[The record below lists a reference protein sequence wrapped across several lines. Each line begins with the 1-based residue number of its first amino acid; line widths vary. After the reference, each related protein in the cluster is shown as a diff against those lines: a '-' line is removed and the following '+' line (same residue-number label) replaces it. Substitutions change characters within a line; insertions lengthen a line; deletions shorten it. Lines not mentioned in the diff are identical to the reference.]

1 MQPLQDPREPAARRH
16 PPATGHADLE
26 AGSLAEVQIL
36 SKGSLG
42 VQVSLAVRVLCGK
55 WARFGTWTKLE
66 ADAAPV
72 VRSNPTYWSW
82 LTILFWIGLAKL
94 RGERY

>member
-1 MQPLQDPREPAARRH
+1 MNTHFRFR
-16 PPATGHADLE
+16 
-26 AGSLAEVQIL
+26 
-36 SKGSLG
+36 LG
-42 VQVSLAVRVLCGK
+42 FAFSGK

-66 ADAAPV
+66 ADAAPI

-82 LTILFWIGLAKL
+82 LTILFWIDLAKL